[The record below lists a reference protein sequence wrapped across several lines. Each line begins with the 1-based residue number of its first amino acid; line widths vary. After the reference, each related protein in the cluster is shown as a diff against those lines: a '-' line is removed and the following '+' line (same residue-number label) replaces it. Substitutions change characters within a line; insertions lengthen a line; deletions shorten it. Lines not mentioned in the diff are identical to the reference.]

1 MEYKNLSKELDR
13 QNYFKNIALKASQ
26 ICIKSF
32 DSDELSEQEEKC
44 LKDVSKN
51 LHLIMER
58 GKLDK
63 YIIGYNPPQ
72 PN

>member
-26 ICIKSF
+26 YCIKTF
-32 DSDELSEQEEKC
+32 DSDELSEKEEKC

-51 LHLIMER
+51 LHLIIER

>member
-26 ICIKSF
+26 FCIQTF
-32 DSDELSEQEEKC
+32 DSDEISEKEEKC

-51 LHLIMER
+51 LHIIMER

-63 YIIGYNPPQ
+63 YILGYNPPQ